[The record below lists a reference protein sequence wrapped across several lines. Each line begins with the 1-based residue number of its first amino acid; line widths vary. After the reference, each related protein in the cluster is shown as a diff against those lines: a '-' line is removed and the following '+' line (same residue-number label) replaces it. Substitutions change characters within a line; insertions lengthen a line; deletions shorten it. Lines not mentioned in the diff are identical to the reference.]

1 MGLRAK
7 DVATDMDL
15 AWAATV
21 VNKDVDEVERIVD
34 EMISAAEEFFGEL
47 SKELTSVHALAETE
61 TMWLEFP
68 FADGKVMIEYH
79 SDGTY
84 SAEYVPDTWW
94 RHLLYNSD
102 DPRDRIVRVR
112 GKSAAR
118 EAISELT
125 AALRLTSIER
135 PGA

>member
-1 MGLRAK
+1 MSLRAK

-21 VNKDVDEVERIVD
+21 VSKDVEEVERIAD
-34 EMISAAEEFFGEL
+34 EMISAAEEYFGEL
-47 SKELTSVHALAETE
+47 PREFTSVHASAETE

-68 FADGKVMIEYH
+68 FADGKIMLEYH

-84 SAEYVPDTWW
+84 SAEYVPETWW
-94 RHLLYNSD
+94 RHLLYGSD
-102 DPRDRIVRVR
+102 DPRDRIVWVR

-118 EAISELT
+118 EAMLELV
-125 AALRLTSIER
+125 AALRLAGIART
-135 PGA
+135 